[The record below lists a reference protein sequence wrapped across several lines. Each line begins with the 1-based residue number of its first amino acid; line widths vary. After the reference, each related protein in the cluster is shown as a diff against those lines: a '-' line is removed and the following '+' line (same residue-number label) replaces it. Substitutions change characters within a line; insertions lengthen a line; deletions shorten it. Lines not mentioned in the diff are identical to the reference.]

1 MNNPKSLDSEKAQR
15 LNQLLEDL
23 KREGNLAGILF
34 SYREGNL
41 ITENIGKEFN
51 SEEFSS
57 MCASVLESAIGL
69 NKTMND
75 KKLVKIIAELEKQTI
90 IIVECDEKTFLALIL
105 NEESKVNS
113 ILENIE
119 KYIRKIIFFY

>member
-1 MNNPKSLDSEKAQR
+1 MNNSKSLDSEKAQR